1 MTTTRFAGLAV
12 GCIGGCVSIIGMAL
26 YYQHAE
32 STITTIGIL
41 LLLAAMFFG
50 AAGGFTKY
58 GPWTPKALTVYA
70 FLVVAVAGVATL
82 GEVFEVLFGA
92 VEIVLAIILAVLA
105 YIGIPTEN

>member
-58 GPWTPKALTVYA
+58 GPWTPKALTI
-70 FLVVAVAGVATL
+70 VVAVAGVATL

-92 VEIVLAIILAVLA
+92 VEIVLAIIMAVLA